1 MLIAEFSIFPVGKGE
16 SLSPYVAR
24 ITKIV
29 RKSGIRNQ
37 LTSMGTVIEGEWDDV
52 FGVIRS
58 CTRAL
63 ERDCRRIALNIKVDI
78 RKGRKSR
85 LDYKVDKVEALL
97 ASRR

>member
-1 MLIAEFSIFPVGKGE
+1 MTIAEFTIIPVGKGE

-29 RKSGIRNQ
+29 RKSGLRNR
-37 LTSMGTVIEGEWDDV
+37 LTSMGTIIEGEWDEV
-52 FGVIRS
+52 FGLIRS
-58 CTRAL
+58 CTRVL
-63 ERDCRRIALNIKVDI
+63 EKDCRRIALNIKVDI

-97 ASRR
+97 ARRR